1 MASSVLISGFGNGGF
16 GQTSFGLDLLQVS
29 VDGNDSASA
38 VGDVRVALAPT
49 LTGQGIVS
57 ATGGEVVSLGIL
69 ATGQAVSSAAG
80 DVTPYLEIE
89 VFVTPQGLQIQSVVT
104 SVVVWRPI
112 DDGQNAVW
120 ADIAA
125 GATAWTPVVT
135 GSTIWE
141 DIET

>member
-29 VDGNDSASA
+29 VDGSEAASA

-49 LTGQGIVS
+49 LTGQDIVS
-57 ATGGEVVSLGIL
+57 ATGDEVVSLNIPV
-69 ATGQAVSSAAG
+69 TGQAVSIAVG
-80 DVTPYLEIE
+80 GVTPYLEIE
-89 VFVTPQGLQIQSVVT
+89 VFVTLQGLEIQSAVT